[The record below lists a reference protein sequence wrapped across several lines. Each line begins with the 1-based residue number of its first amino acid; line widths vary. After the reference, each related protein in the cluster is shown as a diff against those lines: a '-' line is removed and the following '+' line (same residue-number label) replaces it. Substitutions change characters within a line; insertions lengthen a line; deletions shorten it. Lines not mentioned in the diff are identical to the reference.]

1 MFSLKRRY
9 MSMYQAL
16 RHHIREHSTV
26 HILYLENLE
35 NLPSIQ
41 LRTREY
47 NRSDYKKSW
56 NK

>member
-1 MFSLKRRY
+1 